1 MCLSGFR
8 GTSIPVKQGL
18 RELSPERGFKM
29 TLEFYDAFRGVGP
42 IKYFCF
48 AVYKT
53 SKFINMYSG
62 CFEWKRTGSVTGES
76 TQSWPGQIFTQ
87 PPNSWICIPVVLN
100 GTEPGLWRW
109 SVHKVDLAKFLR
121 NLHKVIPMHSGWF
134 EWNRTGSVTVES
146 TQIRRVDL
154 AKFLRN
160 LQIFT
165 KPPKSYIWF
174 RLFWMEENRICDGGE
189 YAKLTWPNFT
199 RRSKKTYSNDVYMLH
214 RELFW
219 GRWWPWHDACDW
231 RNQLGPVWEYRSD
244 SRMNV

>member
-42 IKYFCF
+42 IKYFF

-87 PPNSWICIPVVLN
+87 PPNSQICVPVVLN
-100 GTEPGLWRW
+100 GR
-109 SVHKVDLAKFLR
+109 
-121 NLHKVIPMHSGWF
+121 
-134 EWNRTGSVTVES
+134 GSVTVDS
-146 TQIRRVDL
+146 TQSWPG
-154 AKFLRN
+154 
-160 LQIFT
+160 QIFT
-165 KPPKSYIWF
+165 KPPKSYIRIPVVLNGREPGLWRWRVRKVDLIKF
-174 RLFWMEENRICDGGE
+174 YEEI
-189 YAKLTWPNFT
+189 
-199 RRSKKTYSNDVYMLH
+199 
-214 RELFW
+214 
-219 GRWWPWHDACDW
+219 
-231 RNQLGPVWEYRSD
+231 
-244 SRMNV
+244 